1 MKRKIPFSLIL
12 LICGLL
18 LFLPP
23 KITENNNAD
32 WAIALDSLNP
42 FIKTKEVYARIPE
55 KPITSQRDPQHGIDY
70 IYLANTF
77 DHKGR
82 KRRVQ
87 VKSYGRERLAPL
99 GHYLKLKI
107 KGQAVYAYEAV
118 MFDQIPQAALQNLRA
133 SAK

>member
-1 MKRKIPFSLIL
+1 MKRKLPLSFIL
-12 LICGLL
+12 LICGLI

-23 KITENNNAD
+23 KLTENNTAD
-32 WAIALDSLNP
+32 WAIQLDALNP

-55 KPITSQRDPQHGIDY
+55 KPLTSLRDPKHGIDY
-70 IYLANTF
+70 IYLADTF
-77 DHKGR
+77 DQQGR
-82 KRRVQ
+82 KRKVQ

-118 MFDQIPQAALQNLRA
+118 MFDQIPKPALQNLRVA
-133 SAK
+133 TK